1 MMEKIAK
8 QAVLTFLIALALF
21 ISKNS
26 HINVLEKGADTVLG
40 YIDNDYT
47 VEDMNAAAEKS
58 KDMAASVTAKVG
70 ETVSVMAGKSRY
82 GEPIDDEFE
91 GDTTSVY
98 AVGGGEVASVGE
110 NEEIGKYVRII
121 HGDSAESLYGNL
133 KSVEVSVPARVKKGQ
148 IIGVY
153 EKDEKREFYYS
164 FRELD

>member
-1 MMEKIAK
+1 MEKLAK
-8 QAVLTFLIALALF
+8 QAVMTLLIALALV

-26 HINVLEKGADTVLG
+26 HIAVLENGAETVLN
-40 YIDNDYT
+40 YMETSYT
-47 VEDMNAAAEKS
+47 VEDVKDAAVKS
-58 KDMAASVTAKVG
+58 KDMAASVTARVE
-70 ETVSVMAGKSRY
+70 ETISAVAGKNRY

>member
-26 HINVLEKGADTVLG
+26 HITVLEKGADTVLG
-40 YIDNDYT
+40 YMDTDYT
-47 VEDMNAAAEKS
+47 
-58 KDMAASVTAKVG
+58 
-70 ETVSVMAGKSRY
+70 VMAGKSRY